1 MKKTIIEIGKIHERN
16 LKNSYNI
23 IEVISM
29 ILNISYQNV
38 QHVTKKMQIFIKE
51 KLVKQLYLIIQEIDM
66 F

>member
-16 LKNSYNI
+16 LKNSYII

-51 KLVKQLYLIIQEIDM
+51 KQVKQ
-66 F
+66 